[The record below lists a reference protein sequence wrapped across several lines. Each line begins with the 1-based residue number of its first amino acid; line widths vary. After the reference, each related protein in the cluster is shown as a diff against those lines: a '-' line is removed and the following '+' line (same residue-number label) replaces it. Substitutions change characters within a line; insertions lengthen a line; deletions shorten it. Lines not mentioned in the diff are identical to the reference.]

1 MSIEHVIKRDGRRVA
16 FDPEKIA
23 AAIAAAGAAT
33 GEFDQAVAGLL
44 SRRVCLNLGD
54 GEPGIE
60 TIQDKVEAALVAAGY
75 WRTAR
80 AYIVYR
86 ERHAQLRSLGGTLLD
101 VESSMEEY
109 LEQRD
114 WRVNAN
120 ANQGYSL
127 GGLIL
132 NVAGKVTANYWL
144 EHLYSPEAGAAH
156 RAGDL
161 HIHDLDMLS
170 GYCAGWSL
178 RQLLTEGFNGVP
190 GKVEATPPRHMS
202 AAIGQIV
209 NFLGT
214 LQNEWAGAQAFSSF
228 DTYMAP
234 FVRRDAMDYR
244 SVKQAMQELI
254 YNLNVPSRWGTQ
266 TPFTNLT
273 FDWTC
278 PADLREQIP
287 YIGGEEMPFCYGE
300 LQAEMD
306 LINRAYIEVMMAG
319 DARGRAFTFPIPT
332 YNITPD
338 FDWNHPNTDLLFE
351 MTAKYGL
358 PYFQNFLNSDLEPH
372 MVRSMCCRLQ
382 LDLRELLKRG
392 NGLFGSAE
400 QTGSVGVVTV
410 NCARLGYLHAGD
422 EARLLRALDRLLD
435 LGRDVLETKRKV
447 VQRYMDQGLYP
458 YSKRYLGSLRNH
470 FSTLGVNGLNEMI
483 RNFSGDRLD
492 IAKPDGQAMALRLL
506 DHVRG
511 RIAEFQQQ
519 TGHLYNLEAT
529 PAEGTTY
536 RFAREDRKRW
546 PDILQAGTAEQP
558 YYTNS
563 SQLPV
568 GYTDD
573 PFTALAMQEA
583 LQGKYTGGTV
593 LHLYMNEA
601 VSSATSCKLL
611 VQRALANFR
620 LPYLTITPTFS
631 ICPRH
636 GYLSGRHEFCP
647 KCDAE
652 LLARHPTHPNPKP
665 GDNNHDHPNAGTSV
679 GPTAAGATHPLR
691 DLDPGN
697 GLPPAGQ
704 LVQHR

>member
-1 MSIEHVIKRDGRRVA
+1 
-16 FDPEKIA
+16 
-23 AAIAAAGAAT
+23 
-33 GEFDQAVAGLL
+33 
-44 SRRVCLNLGD
+44 
-54 GEPGIE
+54 
-60 TIQDKVEAALVAAGY
+60 
-75 WRTAR
+75 
-80 AYIVYR
+80 
-86 ERHAQLRSLGGTLLD
+86 
-101 VESSMEEY
+101 MEEY
-109 LEQRD
+109 LSRRD
-114 WRVNAN
+114 WRINAN

-144 EHLYSPEAGAAH
+144 NEVYTPEAGNAH
-156 RAGDL
+156 RDGSF

-178 RQLLTEGFNGVP
+178 RTLLTEGFNGVP

-234 FVRRDAMDYR
+234 FVRQDRMSYR
-244 SVKQAMQELI
+244 EVRQMMQELI

-278 PADLREQIP
+278 PPDLRDQVP
-287 YIGGEEMPFCYGE
+287 YIGGEEMPYSYGA

-306 LINRAYIEVMMAG
+306 MINRAYIEVMMAG

-338 FDWNHPNTDLLFE
+338 FDWDHPNTQLLFE
-351 MTAKYGL
+351 MTARYGL

-400 QTGSVGVVTV
+400 QTGSIGVVTI
-410 NCARLGYLHAGD
+410 NCARLGHVFAGD
-422 EARLLRALDRLLD
+422 EAGLFARLDRLLE
-435 LGRDVLETKRKV
+435 LGRDTLETKREV
-447 VQRYMDQGLYP
+447 VQHHIDQGLYP
-458 YSKRYLGSLRNH
+458 YTRRYLGTLRNH
-470 FSTLGVNGLNEMI
+470 FSTLGVNGINEMI
-483 RNFSGDRLD
+483 RNFTGDRED
-492 IAKPDGQAMALRLL
+492 VTTAVGHAMAVRVL
-506 DHVRG
+506 DHVRA
-511 RIAEFQQQ
+511 RMTAFQEQ

-536 RFAREDRKRW
+536 RFAREDRKRY
-546 PDILQAGTAEQP
+546 PDILQAGTASQP

-563 SQLPV
+563 SQLPA
-568 GYTDD
+568 GHTDD
-573 PFTALAMQEA
+573 PFEALALQET

-601 VSSATSCKLL
+601 VSTAEACKTL
-611 VQRALANFR
+611 VRRALENFR
-620 LPYLTITPTFS
+620 LPYITVTPTFS
-631 ICPRH
+631 ICPTH

-647 KCDAE
+647 KCDAA
-652 LLARHPTHPNPKP
+652 LQAK
-665 GDNNHDHPNAGTSV
+665 
-679 GPTAAGATHPLR
+679 
-691 DLDPGN
+691 
-697 GLPPAGQ
+697 AGQ
-704 LVQHR
+704 AASASQAEPAEAV